1 MHQNPFVLIIFPH
14 SLDFSRNTTYLLI
27 FLKKCLQHKI
37 KNHTFAQNNISFI
50 QQTMLATSQN
60 NQKITAKIFGS
71 LSYFDRHGEAWQ
83 ARRGRAG

>member
-1 MHQNPFVLIIFPH
+1 MHKNPFALIIFPH

-50 QQTMLATSQN
+50 Q
-60 NQKITAKIFGS
+60 
-71 LSYFDRHGEAWQ
+71 
-83 ARRGRAG
+83 

>member
-50 QQTMLATSQN
+50 QQTMLAIPQN
-60 NQKITAKIFGS
+60 NQKITAKIFGG
-71 LSYFDRHGEAWQ
+71 LNYFDSKQ
-83 ARRGRAG
+83 ASKQASKHFL